1 MVSYIQDLLT
11 GWDFEVEFPFNEQ
24 LSPPPKLEKKRKE
37 GSMNF
42 SLIINVGC
50 VCACV

>member
-11 GWDFEVEFPFNEQ
+11 GWNFEVEFPFNER

-50 VCACV
+50 VCASV